1 MPWYSLPEQLSKQE
15 FPKLGFRSGMA
26 RSSTRLSGVALDNH
40 AMRLPFIPCLRPLRH
55 LPSAAALVLATALHA
70 ANAAPLPANTLP
82 PEVEALLA
90 RASVPRE
97 AMAAIMVDAAPA
109 ATGKAAPLLAY
120 QASMPMNPASV
131 MKLVTTY
138 AGLELLGPAYTWATP
153 VFVDGTVDAG
163 VLKGNLILQGRGD
176 PKLVMERLWLLLR
189 RVQGLGI
196 KSITGDIVLDRS
208 AFAPSAQ
215 NPADFDG
222 EPLRP
227 YNAAPDALLV
237 NFKSVVM
244 TFNPNPAS
252 ASASVSFE
260 PPLANVQTQT
270 SVALSAPGTE
280 CGDYRGGLKADFSD
294 PSRISFK
301 GPYPASCSEK
311 TWAVAYADPASYAE
325 RAVLGMWQELGGKL
339 GGRVRDGRA
348 PAGLRPAFEATSPP
362 LADVIRD
369 INKFSNN
376 VMAQQLFLTLSLN
389 AGGTGSVEASQ
400 GVVRNWWRERLGDL
414 DVPTLDNGSGLSRSE
429 RINPQGLARL
439 LQTAFVSGAM
449 PELMASLP
457 IAGVDGTL
465 RKSKSRLSQGWAHL
479 KSGTL
484 RDSTALAGY
493 VHTPTG
499 RRLVVVAIVNHAN
512 APAAR
517 PALDAL
523 VDWAVR
529 EGAKP

>member
-1 MPWYSLPEQLSKQE
+1 M
-15 FPKLGFRSGMA
+15 
-26 RSSTRLSGVALDNH
+26 TV
-40 AMRLPFIPCLRPLRH
+40 PFISCQRP
-55 LPSAAALVLATALHA
+55 PSHIAQRAAVLLLSIACHALGI
-70 ANAAPLPANTLP
+70 AAPLPLNTLP
-82 PEVEALLA
+82 PEVEAMLA
-90 RASVPRE
+90 RAKVPRE
-97 AMAAIMVDAAPA
+97 ALAAIVVDAAPG
-109 ATGKAAPLLAY
+109 ATGKAAPLLAH
-120 QASMPMNPASV
+120 QPGVAMNPASV

-138 AGLELLGPAYTWATP
+138 AALELLGPAYTWATP
-153 VFVDGTVDAG
+153 VFVDGTVDGG
-163 VLKGNLILQGRGD
+163 VLKGNLIIQGRGD
-176 PKLVMERLWLLLR
+176 PKLVVERLWLLLR

-196 KSITGDIVLDRS
+196 KSITGDILLDRS

-227 YNAAPDALLV
+227 YNAAPDALLI

-244 TFNPNPAS
+244 TFNANPSGAN
-252 ASASVSFE
+252 ASVSFE
-260 PPLANVQTQT
+260 PPLANVQLQT
-270 SVALSAPGTE
+270 SVALTAPGAD
-280 CGDYRGGLKADFSD
+280 CGDYRGGLKADFSN
-294 PSRISFK
+294 PYRMSFN
-301 GPYPASCSEK
+301 GSYPAGCGEK

-339 GGRVRDGRA
+339 GGRVKEGRA

-362 LADVIRD
+362 LADVIKD
-369 INKFSNN
+369 INKYSNN

-389 AGGTGSVEASQ
+389 AGGAGSGEASRE
-400 GVVRNWWRERLGDL
+400 VVRSWWRERLRDA

-429 RINPQGLARL
+429 RITPQALARL

-465 RKSKSRLSQGWAHL
+465 RKNKSRVSQGWAHL

-493 VHTPTG
+493 VHLPSG
-499 RRLVVVAIVNHAN
+499 RRLVVAAIINHPN

-523 VDWAVR
+523 VDWAVK
-529 EGAKP
+529 EGARP

>member
-1 MPWYSLPEQLSKQE
+1 MTVPFTCRQRP
-15 FPKLGFRSGMA
+15 FRPF
-26 RSSTRLSGVALDNH
+26 TRLA
-40 AMRLPFIPCLRPLRH
+40 
-55 LPSAAALVLATALHA
+55 AAALLCAACHTAVS
-70 ANAAPLPANTLP
+70 AAPLPANTLP

-90 RASVPRE
+90 RAKVPRE
-97 AMAAIMVDAAPA
+97 ALAAIVVDAAPG
-109 ATGKAAPLLAY
+109 ATGKSAPLLSQ
-120 QASMPMNPASV
+120 QASVPMNPASV

-153 VFVDGTVDAG
+153 VFVDGTVEGG
-163 VLKGNLILQGRGD
+163 VLKGNLIIQGRGD

-189 RVQGLGI
+189 RVQSLGGGAGI
-196 KSITGDIVLDRS
+196 RSITGDILLDRS
-208 AFAPSAQ
+208 AFAPSTQ

-227 YNAAPDALLV
+227 YNAAPDALLI

-244 TFNPNPAS
+244 TFNPNPATTNNN
-252 ASASVSFE
+252 ASASVSME
-260 PPLANVQTQT
+260 PPLANVQMPA

-280 CGDYRGGLKADFSD
+280 CGDYRAGLKADFSD
-294 PSRISFK
+294 PYRVTFK
-301 GPYPASCSEK
+301 GSYPASCGEK

-325 RAVLGMWQELGGKL
+325 RAVLGMWTELGGKL
-339 GGRVRDGRA
+339 GGRVREGRA
-348 PAGLRPAFEATSPP
+348 PVGLRPAFEATSPP

-369 INKFSNN
+369 INKYSNN
-376 VMAQQLFLTLSLN
+376 VMAQQLFLTLSLQ
-389 AGGTGSVEASQ
+389 ASGTGSNEASRE
-400 GVVRNWWRERLGDL
+400 VVRSWWRERLGEPDM
-414 DVPTLDNGSGLSRSE
+414 PTLDNGSGLSRTE
-429 RINPQGLARL
+429 RITPQGLARL

-465 RKSKSRLSQGWAHL
+465 RKSKSRVSQGWAHL

-493 VHTPTG
+493 VHTPSG
-499 RRLVVVAIVNHAN
+499 RRLVVVALINHPN

-529 EGAKP
+529 EGGKP